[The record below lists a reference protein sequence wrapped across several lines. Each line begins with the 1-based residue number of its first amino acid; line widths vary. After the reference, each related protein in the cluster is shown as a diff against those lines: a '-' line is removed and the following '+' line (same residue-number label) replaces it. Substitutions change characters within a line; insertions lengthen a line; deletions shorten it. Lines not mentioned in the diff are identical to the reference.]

1 MLRGPTQAPVC
12 VSIQHTTFLLNKY
25 SMWFCVVVQLN
36 GAEEKQILEETDMP
50 LIG

>member
-1 MLRGPTQAPVC
+1 MPVC
-12 VSIQHTTFLLNKY
+12 VSIQHATFLLNKD

-36 GAEEKQILEETDMP
+36 GAEEKQILEEIDTL